1 MNRERKAVVVLIEIF
16 CIISLVYSDGGGV
29 PGLGREKYRMIVDAV
44 WKETIS

>member
-16 CIISLVYSDGGGV
+16 CIISLVYLAGGGV
-29 PGLGREKYRMIVDAV
+29 PGLGRRKCRLIIDAV